1 MVLEER
7 GAQIL
12 KTIGMSKVE
21 FARKMGIRKQ
31 NVNAIFKTKN
41 IETIRRISE
50 VMSVPFEMLIGYTE
64 EPDINVQYV
73 LDEEPGEQSEEE
85 ITPDDIPIGDSVE
98 DKRLRQKLIRAYY
111 RSWGK
116 KTPARK
122 RYNIF
127 LQDDINIRYISV
139 DETAGQASLNYYST
153 LAVLQLDSILTN
165 ARLVKEVNP
174 NPNKNN
180 QKQFEKMLIMEHELV
195 GLGRVKMLVGVKRS
209 SKQKVQYCI
218 TTIGVDSNLK
228 NVYSP
233 KIRNLV
239 GIIRLDSSRM
249 EAIEDE
255 RLKYILSK

>member
-1 MVLEER
+1 MNKMVLEER

-12 KTIGMSKVE
+12 KVIGMPKVV
-21 FARKMGIRKQ
+21 FAKKMGIKKQ

-64 EPDINVQYV
+64 EPDINDRYA
-73 LDEEPGEQSEEE
+73 LEEEPVELQEDE
-85 ITPDDIPIGDSVE
+85 ITPEDIPMGSTVE

-116 KTPARK
+116 RTPDRK
-122 RYNIF
+122 RYNLS

-165 ARLVKEVNP
+165 ARLVKEVKP
-174 NPNKNN
+174 NPKKNN

-209 SKQKVQYCI
+209 SKQKVQ
-218 TTIGVDSNLK
+218 N
-228 NVYSP
+228 
-233 KIRNLV
+233 
-239 GIIRLDSSRM
+239 
-249 EAIEDE
+249 
-255 RLKYILSK
+255 